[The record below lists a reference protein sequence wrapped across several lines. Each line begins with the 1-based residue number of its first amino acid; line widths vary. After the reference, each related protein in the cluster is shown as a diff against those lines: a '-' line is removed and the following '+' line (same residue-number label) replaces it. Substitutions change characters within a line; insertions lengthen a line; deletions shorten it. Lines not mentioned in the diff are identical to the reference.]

1 MTILYADT
9 SALLKRVIIEP
20 ASANLRRVL
29 LERTASGDVVAASS
43 LVWLEVWRSLRR
55 LRVDDPDLTAGTAL
69 VGVDEIP
76 LTDDILHR
84 ARRIGP
90 DMLRSLDAIHL
101 TSAVAVG
108 ASAVLTYDNR
118 LADAAAVSGFEVL
131 SPRPK

>member
-20 ASANLRRVL
+20 ASADLRRVL
-29 LERTASGDVVAASS
+29 LERKASGDVVVASS
-43 LVWLEVWRSLRR
+43 LAWLEVWRSLRR
-55 LRVDDPDLTAGTAL
+55 LRVGDLDSTAGTAL

-131 SPRPK
+131 SPRP